1 MIPFLSIKQFFR
13 DLRRQK
19 LRTFMT
25 MGGILW
31 GTLAI
36 VLLFAFGKGIQ
47 KAQLK
52 SQKGLGENISIIWPG
67 TTSKVWQGLPRGR
80 NVRMTVED
88 VSIMKSRISSIGR
101 ISPEFI
107 LWNIPIE
114 YDKKKSIQQV
124 VGIWPEYGPMRNIIP
139 QAGGRFINEL
149 DMIQK
154 RRVVFIGDRL
164 KNELF
169 GDQDAIGEYIMI
181 NSMPFRVIGILK
193 PKEQDSSYSGRD
205 NWKAIIPL
213 TTFRGMYSR
222 IYPNDVVVQ
231 SKDGYSMGKTKQ
243 DIYDLMA
250 AKYNFDPSDTEALG
264 IWDTTEGMEFLTT
277 FFIAF
282 RIFLVGIGVATL
294 ITGGIGVSNIMN
306 VVLEERTKEIGI
318 KMALGAKKKFVMMQF
333 LTETLI
339 LTFVGGII
347 GWLFGFGLIKI
358 FPMFQL
364 DDFVGIPEIDYIG
377 SVIAIGILGLV
388 GLVSGYFP
396 AKRAANLQPVQA
408 LKLF

>member
-13 DLRRQK
+13 DLRQQK

-47 KAQLK
+47 KAQIK
-52 SQKGLGENISIIWPG
+52 SQKGMGENITIIWPG
-67 TTSKVWQGLPRGR
+67 TTSKLWNGLPRGR
-80 NVRMTVED
+80 DIRITDDD
-88 VSIMKSRISSIGR
+88 VSLMKARLSSVGR
-101 ISPEFI
+101 ISPEYI
-107 LWNIPIE
+107 RWSIPIE
-114 YDKKKSIQQV
+114 FNKIKSVQQV
-124 VGIWPEYGPMRNIIP
+124 NGVWPEFGPMRNIIP
-139 QAGGRFINEL
+139 EMGGRFINDL
-149 DMIQK
+149 DMLQK

-169 GDQDAIGEYIMI
+169 GDKDAIGEYILI
-181 NSMPFRVIGILK
+181 NNMPFRVIGVLK

-205 NWKAIIPL
+205 NWKATIPL
-213 TTFRGMYSR
+213 TTFKGMYSR
-222 IYPNDVVVQ
+222 NYPNNIVVQ
-231 SKDGYSMGKTKQ
+231 SKEGTSMAKTKQ
-243 DIYDLMA
+243 DIYDIMA
-250 AKYNFDPSDTEALG
+250 GKYDFDPSDTEALG
-264 IWDTTEGMEFLTT
+264 MWDTTQGMEFFTT
-277 FFIAF
+277 FFLAF

-347 GWLFGFGLIKI
+347 GWLIGFGMIKI

-364 DDFVGIPEIDYIG
+364 DEFVGIPEIDYMG
-377 SVIAIGILGLV
+377 SLIAIVILGLV

>member
-47 KAQLK
+47 QAQIK
-52 SQKGLGENISIIWPG
+52 SQKGMGENISIIWPG
-67 TTSKVWQGLPRGR
+67 TTSKPWQGLPRGR
-80 NVRMTVED
+80 DIRITVDD
-88 VSIMKSRISSIGR
+88 VSMMRARIPSIGR

-107 LWNIPIE
+107 RRDIPIK
-114 YDKKKSIQQV
+114 YDKKKSIQDA

-139 QAGGRFINEL
+139 QVGGRVINDL
-149 DMIQK
+149 DMLQK
-154 RRVVFIGDRL
+154 RRVVFIGDKL
-164 KNELF
+164 KDELF
-169 GDQDAIGEYIMI
+169 GDQDAIGEYILI
-181 NSMPFRVIGILK
+181 NSMPFRVIGVLK
-193 PKEQDSSYSGRD
+193 PKKQDSSYSGRD
-205 NWKAIIPL
+205 EWKAIIPL

-222 IYPNDVVVQ
+222 IYPNNVVVQ
-231 SKDGYSMGKTKQ
+231 AQEGVSMEKTKQ
-243 DIYDLMA
+243 DIYDMMA

-264 IWDTTEGMEFLTT
+264 IWDTTRGMEFFTN
-277 FFIAF
+277 FFMAF

-318 KMALGAKKKFVMMQF
+318 KMALGAKKQFIMMQF

-347 GWLFGFGLIKI
+347 GWLIGFGIIKI
-358 FPMFQL
+358 FPIFEM
-364 DDFVGIPEIDYIG
+364 DEFVGIPEIDYIG
-377 SVIAIGILGLV
+377 SILAIVILGLV

>member
-13 DLRRQK
+13 DLRQQK

-47 KAQLK
+47 KAQIK
-52 SQKGLGENISIIWPG
+52 SQKGMGENITIIWPG
-67 TTSKVWQGLPRGR
+67 TTSKLWNGLPRGR
-80 NVRMTVED
+80 DIRITDDD
-88 VSIMKSRISSIGR
+88 VSLMKARLSSVGR
-101 ISPEFI
+101 ISPEYI
-107 LWNIPIE
+107 RWSIPIE
-114 YDKKKSIQQV
+114 YNKIKSVQAV
-124 VGIWPEYGPMRNIIP
+124 NGVWPEFGPMRNIIP
-139 QAGGRFINEL
+139 EMGGRFINDL
-149 DMIQK
+149 DMLQK

-169 GDQDAIGEYIMI
+169 GDEDAIGQYILI
-181 NSMPFRVIGILK
+181 NSMPFRVVGVLK

-205 NWKAIIPL
+205 NWKATIPL
-213 TTFRGMYSR
+213 TTFKGMYSR
-222 IYPNDVVVQ
+222 NYPNNIVVQ
-231 SKDGYSMGKTKQ
+231 SKEGTSMATTKQ
-243 DIYDLMA
+243 DIYDIMA
-250 AKYNFDPSDTEALG
+250 GKYDFDPSDTEALG
-264 IWDTTEGMEFLTT
+264 MWDTTEGMEFFTN
-277 FFIAF
+277 FFMAF
-282 RIFLVGIGVATL
+282 RIFLVGIGIATL

-347 GWLFGFGLIKI
+347 GWLIGFGIIKI

-364 DDFVGIPEIDYIG
+364 DEFVGIPEIDYMG
-377 SVIAIGILGLV
+377 SLIAIVILGLV